1 MWEDKHMSNLG
12 AIMASEIAETPK
24 VFKAILDNKDAFNS
38 VKNVLVDEKIQS
50 VLILARGTSDNAA
63 HYLKYLIETQIGL
76 PVGLTSPSSVTV
88 YGSELKYSNTLVV
101 AISQSG
107 QSPDLVKFATAARQ
121 ANAYVIA
128 MTNDDSSPLAT
139 VAHNHFSLLAGP
151 ELAVAATKSYN
162 AQLLVSY
169 LLVAAWTGK
178 QVNGEQIISEA
189 ARLVGTTDLVSKAV
203 AAATR
208 DNEVVILGRGFA
220 YPNAREAALKIQ
232 ETCKISVQ
240 GLSTADYLHGPIS
253 ALTPETQVFIV
264 APAHLP
270 TPSITEA
277 VVKIRATNPRIFWI
291 GNGGTPTGDDI
302 VLAGSTCDDEV
313 ASTLVDAIVLQR
325 FALEFAVASGYDPAK
340 IFYCAESIL
349 LTEYRG
355 RGIYPKFFEARE
367 GHARHLGRFD
377 LCTFCCVQRPVD
389 HPLRPKDY
397 VPLDRIWTKFGYV
410 KNEALT
416 TTYDW
421 KDVDQAD
428 ETPKPMVFWTKS
440 LVNPS

>member
-1 MWEDKHMSNLG
+1 MSNLG

-24 VFKAILDNKDAFNS
+24 VFKAILDKKDAFEA
-38 VKNVLVDEKIQS
+38 VKNLLIEQDIKS

-88 YGSELKYSNTLVV
+88 YGSKLKYSNTLIV

-107 QSPDLVKFATAARQ
+107 QSPDLVKFATAARES
-121 ANAYVIA
+121 NAYVVA

-169 LLVAAWTGK
+169 LLVDAWTGK
-178 QVNGEQIISEA
+178 QVNGAQIISEA
-189 ARLVGTTDLVSKAV
+189 TRLVNTTDLVTKAV
-203 AAATR
+203 SAATR
-208 DNEVVILGRGFA
+208 KNEVVILGRGFA

-253 ALTPETQVFIV
+253 ALTPDTQVFIV
-264 APAHLP
+264 APTQMPAA
-270 TPSITEA
+270 SITEA

-291 GNGGTPTGDDI
+291 GNGGTPEGNDI
-302 VLAGSTCDDEV
+302 VLTGSNCDDEIT
-313 ASTLVDAIVLQR
+313 STVVDAIVLQR
-325 FALEFAVASGYDPAK
+325 FALEFAVASGYDPDAPK
-340 IFYCAESIL
+340 GLSKVT
-349 LTEYRG
+349 LT
-355 RGIYPKFFEARE
+355 
-367 GHARHLGRFD
+367 
-377 LCTFCCVQRPVD
+377 
-389 HPLRPKDY
+389 
-397 VPLDRIWTKFGYV
+397 
-410 KNEALT
+410 N
-416 TTYDW
+416 
-421 KDVDQAD
+421 
-428 ETPKPMVFWTKS
+428 
-440 LVNPS
+440 